1 NGDFASYINDQ
12 EFENYVKGRIAVR
25 LKTIF
30 NRKNIIPYIVAHKI
44 DLVYIRYEFMA
55 DYAFLHF
62 LKLLKGKGVSI
73 VIEIPTY
80 PYDDELKPKGFVSR
94 LYNWIEKRCRKKM
107 YKYVDRVLTY
117 SDDDFI
123 FKIPTI
129 RISNGIDFEGVPQ
142 KKTHGIEDKIV
153 FIGVANLGFW
163 HGYDRLIRGIKAY
176 LDKPHTTEVFFHII
190 GNGDIA
196 YKNSL
201 IDLVNE
207 LSLTKYVTFYGNTEG
222 DELTELF

>member
-1 NGDFASYINDQ
+1 MKLLFVVYRELNPGIGITKKIQAQCKALADNGYTVDTHYYKRLTNGDFASYINDQ
-12 EFENYVKGRIAVR
+12 EFENYGKGRIAVR

-117 SDDDFI
+117 
-123 FKIPTI
+123 
-129 RISNGIDFEGVPQ
+129 
-142 KKTHGIEDKIV
+142 
-153 FIGVANLGFW
+153 
-163 HGYDRLIRGIKAY
+163 
-176 LDKPHTTEVFFHII
+176 
-190 GNGDIA
+190 
-196 YKNSL
+196 
-201 IDLVNE
+201 
-207 LSLTKYVTFYGNTEG
+207 
-222 DELTELF
+222 

>member
-1 NGDFASYINDQ
+1 
-12 EFENYVKGRIAVR
+12 
-25 LKTIF
+25 
-30 NRKNIIPYIVAHKI
+30 
-44 DLVYIRYEFMA
+44 
-55 DYAFLHF
+55 
-62 LKLLKGKGVSI
+62 
-73 VIEIPTY
+73 
-80 PYDDELKPKGFVSR
+80 
-94 LYNWIEKRCRKKM
+94 
-107 YKYVDRVLTY
+107 

-163 HGYDRLIRGIKAY
+163 HGYDSLIRGIKAY

-222 DELTELF
+222 DELTELFENSHLAIGSLGRHRSGITNLKSLKNVEYAARGIPFIYSENDANFDDKKYVLKVSPDESPIHVDELITFYISNKWDSNDIRGSIEQRLSWKTQMEKVVQSICQIGDSK